1 MNLNYKQ
8 TARALEKGLTLV
20 EISLVIGLMLGLASL
35 ATFSVGNITEWK
47 KAREAGESLRSVY
60 LAQKSYLADHP
71 SSATAALTSEKLIP
85 YLPNRA
91 AALPSVKAADGSA
104 LTIKLDVVPPVLVKG
119 GNTYDPSDS
128 ASDAL
133 WDVGAL

>member
-1 MNLNYKQ
+1 MNSKNLK
-8 TARALEKGLTLV
+8 TKRALEKGLTLV
-20 EISLVIGLMLGLASL
+20 EISLVIALMLGLASL

-71 SSATAALTSEKLIP
+71 AKDVSTLTSDDILP
-85 YLPNRA
+85 YMPNKVG
-91 AALPSVKAADGSA
+91 ALPVVKSTEDTA
-104 LTIKLDVVPPVLVKG
+104 LTIKVTVIPPVFQKAG
-119 GNTYDPSDS
+119 IDYDPSDS
-128 ASDAL
+128 GNDSL